1 MADSILEP
9 KEELAKKPESTI
21 FRRTEDTVKYMGQL
35 MMESES
41 DSESEKNVKTGM
53 WNFCLNVHLIVHVKH

>member
-1 MADSILEP
+1 MADSILESE
-9 KEELAKKPESTI
+9 EELAKIPEAAI
-21 FRRTEDTVKYMGQL
+21 IRRTEDTAICMGQL

-53 WNFCLNVHLIVHVKH
+53 

>member
-1 MADSILEP
+1 MADSILES
-9 KEELAKKPESTI
+9 EEEPAKIHEATV
-21 FRRTEDTVKYMGQL
+21 FRRTEDTAIYMGQL

-53 WNFCLNVHLIVHVKH
+53 